1 MGRDL
6 VYVAHPE
13 PEVAAT
19 LCGGLQSANYNVV
32 QMSSVDEAQQ
42 IISNRQFVIPDAILT
57 PLGDLQSGDSIL
69 VTLYQSNPLMEQIPL
84 VVVAKKEGDER
95 RQALRMGLL
104 SVVLPPYDGEEV
116 ALTTKLAIEKHRS
129 DQLLFGS
136 LSQLSVPDLLQIAEA
151 GRRSGRVAFQ
161 HNGDKGTVWL
171 RDGFVIDAEVEGLC
185 RGEEAVYTIAVWAD
199 GTFEANFAGV
209 DVDEKFR
216 LPPSTLLLEA
226 MRRYDEESAST
237 MPIPTLPTVDTEVLD
252 LAQLMLNVVAGYA
265 LNHLN
270 PALLGRRVEELRL
283 EMLDEHPVLETFA
296 VRDDGIVTV
305 DVAAASEHEEDR
317 IVTAVSTFAAR
328 VFARLDVALA
338 WRFTAQRLTRL
349 LAPWRDQIEEYGF
362 LESLD
367 LEEGE
372 GEAEG
377 EDVHEAAGVAGR
389 PVPVG
394 TMVLDGDGVVGAFS
408 AFGPRIGRIDPKV
421 VVGRPLSGILP
432 VDLAAL
438 ADGLMREVAGE
449 EGENAAV
456 GRSVIR
462 VGHQEHLVRM
472 AVVRPVSNQGCIV
485 TINRLRDQRRSLSPE
500 IVRDPL
506 TGSLRDGRAD
516 RLLVANEDFL
526 HAFEDLFSKS
536 LSHRHHELLQRFGKK
551 WGLRHVM
558 RLEHMVQRDFKVTL
572 REMES
577 QMALEL
583 LSSSVGVFG
592 LGSFEADLGHRDSGL
607 IVIRHQ
613 SSPFPG
619 NFAVTAGGACSILSG
634 FHAATLSYL
643 AGRHLAAR
651 EVCCGREPGE
661 ACVFVVATEERLTKL
676 LIAIPGTEDHQ
687 LLRTILG
694 GDGEGDES

>member
-19 LCGGLQSANYNVV
+19 LCGGLRAANYNVV
-32 QMSSVDEAQQ
+32 QMSSADEAQR
-42 IISNRQFVIPDAILT
+42 IISNQQFVIPDAILT

-151 GRRSGRVAFQ
+151 GRRSGTVAFQ
-161 HNGDKGTVWL
+161 HNGGKGTVWL
-171 RDGFVIDAEVEGLC
+171 RDGFVIDAEIEGEC
-185 RGEEAVYTIAVWAD
+185 RGEEAVYTIAVWTN

-209 DVDEKFR
+209 DIDEKFR
-216 LPPSTLLLEA
+216 IPPSTLLLEA

-237 MPIPTLPTVDTEVLD
+237 MPIPALPIVDAEVLD
-252 LAQLMLNVVAGYA
+252 LTQVLLNVVTGYA
-265 LNHLN
+265 LNHLS
-270 PALLGRRVEELRL
+270 PSLLSRRVDDLR
-283 EMLDEHPVLETFA
+283 EQMQAENPVLGCYT
-296 VRDDGIVTV
+296 VREDGTVTV
-305 DVAAASEHEEDR
+305 DGEAAAEHEEAE
-317 IVTAVSTFAAR
+317 IATAVGAFAGR
-328 VFARLDVALA
+328 VFERLDVALA
-338 WRFTAQRLTRL
+338 WRFTPQRLIRL
-349 LAPWRDQIEEYGF
+349 LAPWRERLAEHGF
-362 LESLD
+362 LEPLGI
-367 LEEGE
+367 EQGE
-372 GEAEG
+372 GEQE
-377 EDVHEAAGVAGR
+377 EDVHEAAGIAGR

-394 TMVLDGDGVVGAFS
+394 SLVLDSSGAVEAFS
-408 AFGPRIGRIDPKV
+408 AYGPRIGRVDPKV
-421 VVGRPLSGILP
+421 VMGRPLAEILP
-432 VDLAAL
+432 EELASL
-438 ADGLMREVAGE
+438 ADGLMQDVAREGGE
-449 EGENAAV
+449 GAAV
-456 GRSVIR
+456 GRSVIW
-462 VGHQEHLVRM
+462 VGHLEHLVRV
-472 AVVRPVSNQGCIV
+472 AVLRPVSGRGFIV
-485 TINRLRDQRRSLSPE
+485 VINRLRDQRRSLSPE

-526 HAFEDLFSKS
+526 HAFEDLFSRS
-536 LSHRHHELLQRFGKK
+536 LRHRHHELLQRFGKK

-619 NFAVTAGGACSILSG
+619 NFAATAGGACSILSG

-651 EVCCGREPGE
+651 EVRCGREPGDP
-661 ACVFVVATEERLTKL
+661 CLFVVATEERLTKL
-676 LIAIPGTEDHQ
+676 LIAIPGSEDHR
-687 LLRTILG
+687 LLQAILA
-694 GDGEGDES
+694 GDEGESS